1 MKVQVSGTFSES
13 NGIDPVTTCDPSDQ
27 LGGPL
32 HHTPPLAGFISA
44 EVDGA
49 SAVSPRIKQ
58 TPTEQRS
65 RQRVM
70 SQQPEIT
77 APDLMGSQLGIIA
90 VKSTDSTRRVS
101 LLKNHGHRGAT

>member
-1 MKVQVSGTFSES
+1 MSGTNLSGFDIAIEIGNCPCRCAWVIHTTRNQMKVQVSGTFSES
-13 NGIDPVTTCDPSDQ
+13 NGIDPVTACDPSDQ

-44 EVDGA
+44 KVDGA

-65 RQRVM
+65 R
-70 SQQPEIT
+70 
-77 APDLMGSQLGIIA
+77 
-90 VKSTDSTRRVS
+90 
-101 LLKNHGHRGAT
+101 